1 MVEKRIPMLNNRK
14 IFFVLILFL
23 AACTSRPAS
32 NAEGEDWVAFSA
44 DKAQTDQMLGWLF
57 LGDAEYW
64 SPTKADVRTLQSG
77 LPAYLQE
84 NKSAFYMTDAAVWEQ
99 LDEYN
104 SQYVGIVL
112 EGRKVIYA
120 SYLCR
125 IGEDTN
131 WKENFIFVADGGAC
145 YFKFKFDTSTGEFF
159 DLLVNG
165 EA

>member
-1 MVEKRIPMLNNRK
+1 MHNRK
-14 IFFVLILFL
+14 IFLVIFLFFT
-23 AACTSRPAS
+23 ACASQPAP
-32 NAEGEDWVAFSA
+32 NAEGENWVAFSA
-44 DKAQTDQMLGWLF
+44 EKAQADEMLDWLF
-57 LGDAEYW
+57 PDDAEYW
-64 SPTKADVRTLQSG
+64 SPTEADVRTIQSG

-84 NKSAFYMTDAAVWEQ
+84 NKSAFYMTDEPIWEQ

-131 WKENFIFVADGGAC
+131 WRENFIFVADGGAC
-145 YFKFKFDTSTGEFF
+145 YFKFKFDISTGEFF
-159 DLLVNG
+159 ELLVNG

>member
-1 MVEKRIPMLNNRK
+1 MLNSRK
-14 IFFVLILFL
+14 VFLVLILFL
-23 AACTSRPAS
+23 AACTSQPAR
-32 NAEGEDWVAFSA
+32 NAEGENWVAFSA
-44 DKAQTDQMLGWLF
+44 DKAQADQMLDWLCPS
-57 LGDAEYW
+57 DAEYW
-64 SPTKADVRTLQSG
+64 SPVKADVRAIESG

-84 NKSAFYMTDAAVWEQ
+84 NKSAFHMTDAAVWEQ

-104 SQYVGIVL
+104 SQYVGVAL

>member
-1 MVEKRIPMLNNRK
+1 MLNNRK
-14 IFFVLILFL
+14 ILLGLILFL
-23 AACTSRPAS
+23 TACASQPAR
-32 NAEGEDWVAFSA
+32 NTEGKNCVAFSA
-44 DKAQTDQMLGWLF
+44 DKARADQMLNWLF
-57 LGDAEYW
+57 PGEADAEYW
-64 SPTKADVRTLQSG
+64 SPTKADVRAIESG

-84 NKSAFYMTDAAVWEQ
+84 NKSAFYMTDAPVWEQ

-112 EGRKVIYA
+112 EGRKIIYA

-125 IGEDTN
+125 IGEDTH
-131 WKENFIFVADGGAC
+131 WKEDFIFVADGGAC

>member
-1 MVEKRIPMLNNRK
+1 MFDYRK
-14 IFFVLILFL
+14 IFLILFL
-23 AACTSRPAS
+23 TACTSQPAP
-32 NAEGEDWVAFSA
+32 NAEGKNWVAFSA
-44 DKAQTDQMLGWLF
+44 DKAQADQMLDWLF
-57 LGDAEYW
+57 PVKAEYW
-64 SPTKADVRTLQSG
+64 SPAKADIHKIESG

-84 NKSAFYMTDAAVWEQ
+84 NKSAFYMTDAPVWDQ
-99 LDEYN
+99 LDEYK
-104 SQYVGIVL
+104 SQYVGVVL
-112 EGRKVIYA
+112 EGRKIIYA

-145 YFKFKFDTSTGEFF
+145 YFQFKFDTSTGEFF

>member
-1 MVEKRIPMLNNRK
+1 MFLDRK
-14 IFFVLILFL
+14 VFLVLILFL
-23 AACTSRPAS
+23 IACTSQPAP
-32 NAEGEDWVAFSA
+32 NAEGENWVAFSA
-44 DKAQTDQMLGWLF
+44 DKAQADQMLDWLF
-57 LGDAEYW
+57 PADAEYW
-64 SPTKADVRTLQSG
+64 SPTKADIRAIESG

-84 NKSAFYMTDAAVWEQ
+84 NKSAFYMTETLVWEK

-104 SQYVGIVL
+104 RQYVGIVL
-112 EGRKVIYA
+112 EGRKIIYA

-131 WKENFIFVADGGAC
+131 WKEQFIFVADGGAC
-145 YFKFKFDTSTGEFF
+145 YFQFKFNTSTGEFF

>member
-1 MVEKRIPMLNNRK
+1 MFNDRK
-14 IFFVLILFL
+14 VLLVLILFL
-23 AACTSRPAS
+23 TACTSQPTL
-32 NAEGEDWVAFSA
+32 NAEGENWVAFSA
-44 DKAQTDQMLGWLF
+44 DKAQADQMLDWLF
-57 LGDAEYW
+57 SADAEYW
-64 SPTKADVRTLQSG
+64 SPTKANVRALESG

-84 NKSAFYMTDAAVWEQ
+84 NKSAFYMMETLVWEQ

-120 SYLCR
+120 SYLCKN
-125 IGEDTN
+125 GEDTN